1 MVLPA
6 QTALQPTIIS
16 APFGNY
22 IQPRG
27 ATPTLGTF
35 TASAR
40 PGRWRR
46 TLQTVRYYPRL
57 KAWVNRI
64 GLRNPGMGWLMRQ
77 VDRGR
82 IDPRDKIISIHG
94 FDEDQWSQLLRQ
106 ADELGPAAIEL
117 NMSCPN
123 VGEVDWPSDLF
134 ERAAALATP
143 IIVKLPPIHYEL
155 MVDQA
160 REAGLS
166 AFHCCNTLPIPAG
179 GLSGAP
185 LKPLS
190 LRCIRLL
197 RASPGGAKLTLIGGG
212 GIGTLEDIDAYASA
226 GADHVALGT
235 KTMNPWLLVT
245 DRSLWPLV
253 DYAHQRLVEQPE
265 Q

>member
-1 MVLPA
+1 MA
-6 QTALQPTIIS
+6 TATPPELEPLIIS

-22 IQPRG
+22 IQPAG

-35 TASAR
+35 TAQPR

-64 GLRNPGMGWLMRQ
+64 GLRNPGMGWLVQQ
-77 VDRGR
+77 VERER
-82 IDPRDKIISIHG
+82 IDPGDKIISIHG
-94 FDEDQWSQLLRQ
+94 FDEAQWRDLLAQ
-106 ADELGPAAIEL
+106 ADELNPAAIEL

-123 VGEVDWPSDLF
+123 VDEVDWPSDLF
-134 ERAAALATP
+134 ERAAALHTAV
-143 IIVKLPPIHYEL
+143 IVKLPPIYYEL

-160 REAGLS
+160 RAAGLGT
-166 AFHCCNTLPIPAG
+166 FHCCNTLPIPAG

-190 LRCIRLL
+190 LRCLRFL
-197 RASPGGAKLTLIGGG
+197 RASPRGAGLTLIGGG
-212 GIGTLEDIDAYASA
+212 GIRTLEDVDAYATA

-235 KTMNPWLLVT
+235 KVMNPWLLISQQ
-245 DRSLWPLV
+245 SLEPLI
-253 DYAHQRLVEQPE
+253 DYAHQRLLEPA
-265 Q
+265 